1 MNVLQTLKK
10 GIVEGFWQ
18 TFCVKWVWQ
27 IFCVA
32 WVWQTFCV
40 KWVWQTFC
48 IDLAYKKFD
57 RWKAW
62 IYLAPALVLL
72 IIFTVY
78 PIINT
83 IRLAFLNGYDSSI
96 ELGWL
101 LKGRYRGDPYPFK
114 VGIQNF
120 ITVITNK
127 EFFTILKNTLLLCVL
142 TVPLSTFIA
151 LVIAV
156 SLNSIK
162 VLNRTLQTIYFLP
175 YVTNSIA
182 IGIVFAAMFTM
193 STVKNDGETVIVTA
207 GIINNIIGLFG
218 IAPVDWLGPQSTY
231 NYWSEDS

>member
-1 MNVLQTLKK
+1 MKALEMLKK
-10 GIVEGFWQ
+10 GIVEGFWK
-18 TFCVKWVWQ
+18 T
-27 IFCVA
+27 FCVA

-127 EFFTILKNTLLLCVL
+127 EFFTILKNTLLLAL
-142 TVPLSTFIA
+142 ANLPRTFLLGTLNAAAIWLCFRYVFPVFFLPALAA
-151 LVIAV
+151 LVG
-156 SLNSIK
+156 S
-162 VLNRTLQTIYFLP
+162 RFLEPMFWP
-175 YVTNSIA
+175 YMKSEED
-182 IGIVFAAMFTM
+182 AA
-193 STVKNDGETVIVTA
+193 E
-207 GIINNIIGLFG
+207 
-218 IAPVDWLGPQSTY
+218 
-231 NYWSEDS
+231 